1 MVFALHKIKH
11 YLLGNKFV
19 FYVDHMALIYL
30 VNKPQVLGVKVK
42 WLLLFLEYNFTI
54 VYKLGGTHVVIDS
67 LSRLLDI
74 ITPTITLD
82 QTTNASFF

>member
-1 MVFALHKIKH
+1 
-11 YLLGNKFV
+11 
-19 FYVDHMALIYL
+19 
-30 VNKPQVLGVKVK
+30 
-42 WLLLFLEYNFTI
+42 LLLFLEYNFTI